1 MKASRTRRL
10 RWTVR
15 LRLTL
20 LYGSVVLVSTGAV
33 VGSTYLLFDHWWSGG
48 GAITRRSYD
57 ILHVQHVGG
66 PPNGVPEVVR
76 ITERVL
82 PDAKARVRA
91 ADLHQLLV
99 VSGIAMGAMV
109 ALSAGVGW
117 FVAGRVLRPIRTITT
132 TVREISEDNLH
143 ARLAATGPNDE
154 LRELSDTFDRLL
166 QRLEA
171 AFDAQRQFA
180 ANASHELRTPLT
192 FERTLLEVAL
202 ADPDCTRESLRA
214 VCQRLLVS
222 EAQQERLIE
231 SLLTLAQSQS
241 GLAARGPVDLGE
253 AARNALS
260 SRTSQLTGAGLSINT
275 DIGPALISGDGHLV
289 GRLIANLLDNA
300 IRYNVPAGFVRLR
313 TWAED
318 GHSGLV
324 VANSGPC
331 ITPEQVTRLQRP
343 FERLGPVRTGT
354 TDGAGLGLSIV
365 ASIARAHGAELSVE
379 PRADGGLIVG
389 VRFNQL
395 TPSGAATAQ
404 GGLDAASVHGL
415 T

>member
-1 MKASRTRRL
+1 MTMKASRTRRL

-15 LRLTL
+15 LKLTL
-20 LYGSVVLVSTGAV
+20 LYASLVLVSAGAV
-33 VGSTYLLFDHWWSGG
+33 AGSIYVLFDHWWSGG

-202 ADPDCTRESLRA
+202 ADPDCTVDSLRA
-214 VCQRLLVS
+214 TCQRLLALGV
-222 EAQQERLIE
+222 QQEQLIE

-241 GLAARGPVDLGE
+241 GLASRAPVDLGK
-253 AARNALS
+253 AAQDAVT
-260 SRTSQLTGAGLSINT
+260 SRISQLAEAGLRIDT
-275 DIGPALISGDGHLV
+275 DINPALISGDGHLI
-289 GRLIANLLDNA
+289 GRLITNLLDNA
-300 IRYNVPAGFVRLR
+300 IRYNAPAGFVSLR
-313 TWAED
+313 TATEND
-318 GHSGLV
+318 RCVLT
-324 VANSGPC
+324 VANSGPS
-331 ITPEQVTRLQRP
+331 IAPEQVTRLHRP
-343 FERLGPVRTGT
+343 FARLGPARTGAG
-354 TDGAGLGLSIV
+354 DGAGLGLSIV
-365 ASIARAHGAELSVE
+365 ASITRAHGAELSLT
-379 PRADGGLIVG
+379 PRAEGGLIACVK
-389 VRFNQL
+389 FKQM
-395 TPSGAATAQ
+395 TTSGATTAHT
-404 GGLDAASVHGL
+404 GFGAASA
-415 T
+415 

>member
-1 MKASRTRRL
+1 MTIKGLLARRPS
-10 RWTVR
+10 WTVR

-48 GAITRRSYD
+48 GGVKAGT
-57 ILHVQHVGG
+57 VQHVYRVPGTAGKAAKG
-66 PPNGVPEVVR
+66 PPATARKSALGLDKKSR
-76 ITERVL
+76 IQ
-82 PDAKARVRA
+82 A
-91 ADLHQLLV
+91 ADLRQLLT

-109 ALSAGVGW
+109 TLSAGVGW

-132 TVREISEDNLH
+132 SVREISEDNLH
-143 ARLAATGPNDE
+143 ARLAATGPDDE

-166 QRLEA
+166 ERLEA
-171 AFDAQRQFA
+171 AFEAQRQFA

-214 VCQRLLVS
+214 TCQRLLVS

-241 GLAARGPVDLGE
+241 GLAARGPIDLGE

-260 SRTSQLTGAGLSINT
+260 SRTSQLAGAGLSIDT
-275 DIGPALISGDGHLV
+275 DISPALISGDGHLV
-289 GRLIANLLDNA
+289 DRLITNLLDNA
-300 IRYNVPAGFVRLR
+300 IRYNVPAGSVSFR
-313 TWAED
+313 TWAEH
-318 GHSGLV
+318 GYSGLM

-354 TDGAGLGLSIV
+354 RDGAGLGLSIV

-379 PRADGGLIVG
+379 PRADGGLIVC
-389 VRFNQL
+389 VKFKQL

-404 GGLDAASVHGL
+404 GGLDAAL
-415 T
+415 A